1 MHDVQGNRPIVA
13 RLSLECSGFVA
24 RPPARPPGRRQSLD
38 PGASRA
44 DNGATMPPRT
54 LPPAVPGRHPA
65 IWQRQE
71 AQGLAIPGF
80 SRPEDVVGWFGA
92 VQAQEYGPARW
103 ALGLRLQGEP
113 ADAAVASAF
122 DEGRLLRT
130 HVLRPTWHFVTPADL
145 RWMLALTGPRIQRTM
160 APYDR
165 RLEID
170 APTLKKARRVFEQTL
185 TATPHRTRAE
195 LAGAL
200 AAKGIAAGGQRLAHL
215 VMHAE
220 LEAVICSGPR
230 RGRQFTYALVDQR
243 APGALRLDADQALE
257 TLVVRFFRS
266 HGPATA
272 RDFAWW
278 SGLRISDATRV
289 LGHLRAPSIEIDGLR
304 YWWIE
309 SGVAATAARPLVH
322 LLPIYD
328 EYAVAYRDRVLVP
341 HGAPSAAAGPVRSV
355 VFQHALVIDGQ
366 IAGTWRVAAGAKA
379 PAVDVHPHRRVTA
392 AERAGSGAAAARY
405 ERFVGVPVRLRIAGA
420 R

>member
-1 MHDVQGNRPIVA
+1 LAP
-13 RLSLECSGFVA
+13 E
-24 RPPARPPGRRQSLD
+24 
-38 PGASRA
+38 ASHV

-54 LPPAVPGRHPA
+54 PPPAAPGRHLA
-65 IWQRQE
+65 VWQRQT
-71 AQGLAIPGF
+71 AQGLATPGF
-80 SRPEDVVGWFGA
+80 ARPEDVVAWFGA

-113 ADAAVASAF
+113 ADAAVAAAF

-145 RWMLALTGPRIQRTM
+145 RWMLALTGPRIQRAMT
-160 APYDR
+160 PYDR

-170 APTLKKARRVFEQTL
+170 APLLKKARRIFERTL
-185 TATPHRTRAE
+185 AATPHQTRAE
-195 LAGAL
+195 LAEAL
-200 AAKGIAAGGQRLAHL
+200 AAKGIEASGQRLAHF

-220 LEAVICSGPR
+220 LDAVICSGPR
-230 RGRQFTYALVDQR
+230 RGKQFTYALVDQR
-243 APGALRLDADQALE
+243 APGAPRLDPDQALE

-272 RDFAWW
+272 RDFSWW

-289 LGHLRAPSIEIDGLR
+289 LQHLRAPSIEIDGLR

-309 SGVAATAARPLVH
+309 TDVPSATARSIVH

-328 EYAVAYRDRVLVP
+328 EYAVAYRDRVLVS
-341 HGAPSAAAGPVRSV
+341 HGPPPAAAGPSRSA

-366 IAGTWRVAAGAKA
+366 IVGTWRVQASARGS
-379 PAVDVHPHRRVTA
+379 AVDVYPVRRLTA
-392 AERAGSGAAAARY
+392 AERADLGAAAERY
-405 ERFVGVPVRLRIAGA
+405 ERFLGVPVRLRIVAA